1 MRAINE
7 LQRVGKALMLPIA
20 VLPVAGLLL
29 RLGQPDVLDI
39 AFVAQAGGAIF
50 DNLALIFAVGIAVG
64 LAHERNGVAGLS
76 GMIAYLVIT
85 GGVKTIDDK
94 IKMGVLAG
102 ILAGVLAGA
111 MYNRFR
117 DTKLPAFLGFFGG
130 SRFVPI
136 VTGGASLALAL
147 VLGLVWPPVQ
157 AGIDAL
163 GGWIVASGPIGAFF
177 FGVFNRLLI
186 PTGLHHI
193 LNNLAWFVVGSFEG
207 AKGVV
212 TGDLNRYFAGDP
224 SAGTFMAGFYPVM
237 MFGLPA
243 ACLAIYRTARPENR
257 KATFGVM
264 FSAALTAFLTG
275 ITEPIEFAF
284 MFLAPALYAVHA
296 VLTGVSLA
304 LLDVLGVKHG
314 FSFSAGFIDYA
325 LNHGLSTRGWV
336 ILPVGLAYA
345 VVYYGLFVVCIERF
359 NLATPGREAAAAA
372 PSSGEAP
379 RPEVEADAGGLAGQL
394 LRALGGHGNL
404 REIDACITRLR
415 LVMVD
420 RDLVKDADLK
430 ALGAKGVVRPGTDGL
445 QVILGPMAESIA
457 REMRE
462 LRVDAPAASAAAPAA
477 SAAAPAASA
486 AAPAASAATPAASGV
501 RRAASAPREGASAAL
516 SARVERWL
524 AALGGAANVVSVEGF
539 PSGRVRVELADDA
552 PVDDAAL
559 EAASVRGVM
568 RLPHRVVH
576 LLVGPEAPRY
586 AAALAQKLKG

>member
-1 MRAINE
+1 MRGFNE

-64 LAHERNGVAGLS
+64 LARDTNGVAGLS

-85 GGVKTIDDK
+85 NGVKTIDDK

-102 ILAGVLAGA
+102 ILSGVLAGA

-117 DTKLPAFLGFFGG
+117 DTKLPSFLGFFGG

-136 VTGGASLALAL
+136 VTGGASLGLAI
-147 VLGLVWPPVQ
+147 VLGFVWPHIQ
-157 AGIDAL
+157 AGIDAV
-163 GGWIVASGPIGAFF
+163 GGWIVASGPIGAFC
-177 FGVFNRLLI
+177 FGVLNRLLI

-193 LNNLAWFVVGSFEG
+193 LNNLAWFVVGSFPGE
-207 AKGVV
+207 KGPVS
-212 TGDLNRYFAGDP
+212 GDLNRYFAGDP
-224 SAGTFMAGFYPVM
+224 SAGVFMAGFYPVM

-284 MFLAPALYAVHA
+284 MFLAPVLYGVHA
-296 VLTGVSLA
+296 VLTGLSLA
-304 LLDVLGVKHG
+304 LLDVLGVRHG

-325 LNHGLSTRGWV
+325 LNYGLSTKGWMIV
-336 ILPVGLAYA
+336 PVGLAYA

-359 NLATPGREAAAAA
+359 NLATPGREAAAATAASASEGA
-372 PSSGEAP
+372 PGEGA
-379 RPEVEADAGGLAGQL
+379 EAGAGGLAGQF
-394 LRALGGHGNL
+394 LRALGGHGNI

-420 RDLVKDADLK
+420 RDRVKDADLK
-430 ALGAKGVVRPGTDGL
+430 ALGAKGVVRPGTDSL
-445 QVILGPMAESIA
+445 QVILGPMAESVA
-457 REMRE
+457 KEMRE
-462 LRVDAPAASAAAPAA
+462 LRDGAAAAPDEPKKASASRESASAAPAA
-477 SAAAPAASA
+477 RPAAR
-486 AAPAASAATPAASGV
+486 PAAQI
-501 RRAASAPREGASAAL
+501 
-516 SARVERWL
+516 ERWI
-524 AALGGAANVVSVEGF
+524 AALGGAANVRSVEGF
-539 PSGRVRVELADDA
+539 SSGRVRVELADAD
-552 PVDDAAL
+552 PIDEAAL
-559 EAASVRGVM
+559 EAADVKSVM
-568 RLPHRVVH
+568 RLPDRVVH
-576 LLVGPEAPRY
+576 LLVGPEAPKY

>member
-1 MRAINE
+1 MRGFNE

-64 LAHERNGVAGLS
+64 LARDMNGVAGLS

-85 GGVKTIDDK
+85 NGVKSIDEK
-94 IKMGVLAG
+94 VKMGVLAG

-117 DTKLPAFLGFFGG
+117 DTKLPSFLGFFGG

-147 VLGLVWPPVQ
+147 VLGFVWPPIQ

-163 GGWIVASGPIGAFF
+163 GGWVVASGPIGAFS
-177 FGVFNRLLI
+177 FGVLNRLLI

-193 LNNLAWFVVGSFEG
+193 LNNLAWFVVGSFPG
-207 AKGVV
+207 AKGAA

-224 SAGTFMAGFYPVM
+224 SAGVFMAGFYPVM

-296 VLTGVSLA
+296 VLTGLSLA
-304 LLDVLGVKHG
+304 LLDVLGVRHG

-325 LNHGLSTRGWV
+325 LNYGLSTKGWMIV
-336 ILPVGLAYA
+336 PVGLAYA
-345 VVYYGLFVVCIERF
+345 VVYYGLFVVFIERF
-359 NLATPGREAAAAA
+359 NLATPGREAAAEPSAVPSEGA
-372 PSSGEAP
+372 PGEGA
-379 RPEVEADAGGLAGQL
+379 EAGGLAGQL

-420 RDLVKDADLK
+420 RDRVKDADLK
-430 ALGAKGVVRPGTDGL
+430 ALGAKGVVRPGTDSL

-462 LRVDAPAASAAAPAA
+462 LRDGAPAAQPAMQPGAPAA
-477 SAAAPAASA
+477 QPAMQI
-486 AAPAASAATPAASGV
+486 
-501 RRAASAPREGASAAL
+501 
-516 SARVERWL
+516 ERWL
-524 AALGGAANVVSVEGF
+524 AALGGAANIRSVEGF
-539 PSGRVRVELADDA
+539 SSGRVRVELADVDR
-552 PVDDAAL
+552 VDDAAL
-559 EAASVRGVM
+559 EAADVMGVM
-568 RLPHRVVH
+568 RIPDRVVH
-576 LLVGPEAPRY
+576 LLVGPEAPHY
-586 AAALAQKLKG
+586 AAALARKLEG

>member
-1 MRAINE
+1 MRGFNE

-29 RLGQPDVLDI
+29 RLGQPDVFNI
-39 AFVAQAGGAIF
+39 AFIAQAGGAIF

-64 LAHERNGVAGLS
+64 LAREMNGVAGLS

-85 GGVKTIDDK
+85 NGVKSIDEK

-102 ILAGVLAGA
+102 ILAGILAGA

-117 DTKLPAFLGFFGG
+117 DTRLPAFLGFFGG

-136 VTGGASLALAL
+136 VTGGVSLALAL
-147 VLGLVWPPVQ
+147 VLGVVWPPIQ

-163 GGWIVASGPIGAFF
+163 GGWIVASGPIGAFS
-177 FGVFNRLLI
+177 FGLLNRLLI

-193 LNNLAWFVVGSFEG
+193 LNNIAWFVVGSFQG
-207 AKGVV
+207 AKGAV

-224 SAGTFMAGFYPVM
+224 SAGVFMAGFYPVM

-257 KATFGVM
+257 KAIGGVM

-325 LNHGLSTRGWV
+325 LNYGLSTKGWMIV
-336 ILPVGLAYA
+336 PIGIAYA
-345 VVYYGLFVVCIERF
+345 VVYYGLFVVCIERL
-359 NLATPGREAAAAA
+359 NLATPGREPATATAE
-372 PSSGEAP
+372 GAP
-379 RPEVEADAGGLAGQL
+379 REEPAADAGGLAGQL
-394 LRALGGHGNL
+394 LRALGGHENI

-420 RDLVKDADLK
+420 RDRVKDAELK
-430 ALGAKGVVRPGTDGL
+430 ALGARGVVRPGTDSL

-457 REMRE
+457 KEMKE
-462 LRVDAPAASAAAPAA
+462 LKVDAPATPE
-477 SAAAPAASA
+477 
-486 AAPAASAATPAASGV
+486 ATPAAATGPGPAGRKEPS
-501 RRAASAPREGASAAL
+501 ASRGSASAAL

-524 AALGGAANVVSVEGF
+524 AALGGAANVRSVEGF
-539 PSGRVRVELADDA
+539 SSGRVRVELAGDA
-552 PVDDAAL
+552 PIDEAAL
-559 EAASVRGVM
+559 QAASVQGVM
-568 RLPHRVVH
+568 LLPDRVVH

-586 AAALAQKLKG
+586 AAALEQKLKG

>member
-1 MRAINE
+1 MRAFNE

-85 GGVKTIDDK
+85 GGVKTINDK

-147 VLGLVWPPVQ
+147 VLGVVWPPVQ

-193 LNNLAWFVVGSFEG
+193 LNNIAWFVVGSFEG

-296 VLTGVSLA
+296 VLTGISLA

-325 LNHGLSTRGWV
+325 LNHGLSTKGWL

-372 PSSGEAP
+372 PSADEAP
-379 RPEVEADAGGLAGQL
+379 RPEVEAGAGGLAGQL
-394 LRALGGHGNL
+394 LRALGGHGNI

-462 LRVDAPAASAAAPAA
+462 LRVAAPAATTAPAAATAPAASAAPAA
-477 SAAAPAASA
+477 SV
-486 AAPAASAATPAASGV
+486 ATPAASGV

-586 AAALAQKLKG
+586 AAALTQKLKG

>member
-1 MRAINE
+1 MRGFNE

-29 RLGQPDVLDI
+29 RLGQPDVFNI
-39 AFVAQAGGAIF
+39 AFIAQAGGAIF

-64 LAHERNGVAGLS
+64 LAREMNGVAGLS

-85 GGVKTIDDK
+85 NGVKSIDEK

-102 ILAGVLAGA
+102 ILAGILAGA

-117 DTKLPAFLGFFGG
+117 DTRLPAFLGFFGG

-136 VTGGASLALAL
+136 VTGGVSLALAL
-147 VLGLVWPPVQ
+147 VLGFVWPPIQ

-163 GGWIVASGPIGAFF
+163 GGWIVASGPIGAFS
-177 FGVFNRLLI
+177 FGLLNRLLI

-193 LNNLAWFVVGSFEG
+193 LNNIAWFVVGSFQG
-207 AKGVV
+207 AKGAV

-224 SAGTFMAGFYPVM
+224 SAGVFMAGFYPVM

-243 ACLAIYRTARPENR
+243 AGLAIYRTARPENR
-257 KATFGVM
+257 KAIGGVM

-325 LNHGLSTRGWV
+325 LNYGLSTRGWMIV
-336 ILPVGLAYA
+336 PIGLAYA

-359 NLATPGREAAAAA
+359 NLATPGREPATATAE
-372 PSSGEAP
+372 GAP
-379 RPEVEADAGGLAGQL
+379 RDEAVADAGGLAGQL
-394 LRALGGHGNL
+394 LRALGGHENI

-420 RDLVKDADLK
+420 RDRVKDADLK
-430 ALGAKGVVRPGTDGL
+430 ALGAQGVVRPGTDSL

-457 REMRE
+457 KEMKE
-462 LRVDAPAASAAAPAA
+462 IKVEAPAAPPAAPAERKEAGA
-477 SAAAPAASA
+477 SRGS
-486 AAPAASAATPAASGV
+486 
-501 RRAASAPREGASAAL
+501 ASAAL

-524 AALGGAANVVSVEGF
+524 AALGGAANIRSVEGF
-539 PSGRVRVELADDA
+539 SSGRVRVELADAA
-552 PVDDAAL
+552 PVDEAAL
-559 EAASVRGVM
+559 QAASVKGVM
-568 RLPHRVVH
+568 LLPDRVVH

-586 AAALAQKLKG
+586 AAALEQKLKG

>member
-1 MRAINE
+1 MRGFNE
-7 LQRVGKALMLPIA
+7 LQRIGKALMLPIA

-29 RLGQPDVLDI
+29 RLGQPDVLDV

-147 VLGLVWPPVQ
+147 VLGFVWPPVQ
-157 AGIDAL
+157 AGIDAI
-163 GGWIVASGPIGAFF
+163 GGWIVASGPIGAFS
-177 FGVFNRLLI
+177 FGVLNRLLI

-224 SAGTFMAGFYPVM
+224 SAGAFMAGFYPVM

-296 VLTGVSLA
+296 VLTGISLA

-325 LNHGLSTRGWV
+325 LNYGLSTKGWMIV
-336 ILPVGLAYA
+336 PVGLAYA

-359 NLATPGREAAAAA
+359 NLATPGREAAATAEAA
-372 PSSGEAP
+372 GGAP
-379 RPEVEADAGGLAGQL
+379 RAGAEADGGLAGQL
-394 LRALGGHGNL
+394 LRALGGHANI
-404 REIDACITRLR
+404 RELDACITRLR

-445 QVILGPMAESIA
+445 QVILGPMAESVA
-457 REMRE
+457 REMGAMRE
-462 LRVDAPAASAAAPAA
+462 PRVDAPAAPAA
-477 SAAAPAASA
+477 SAAAPAASGVRK
-486 AAPAASAATPAASGV
+486 AASAA
-501 RRAASAPREGASAAL
+501 REGASAAL

-539 PSGRVRVELADDA
+539 SSGRVRVELADDA
-552 PVDDAAL
+552 SVDEAAL
-559 EAASVRGVM
+559 QAASVKGVM
-568 RLPHRVVH
+568 RLPDRVVH

-586 AAALAQKLKG
+586 AAALEQKLKG

>member
-1 MRAINE
+1 MRGFNE

-64 LAHERNGVAGLS
+64 LARETNGVAGLS

-85 GGVKTIDDK
+85 NGVKSIDDK

-117 DTKLPAFLGFFGG
+117 DTKLPSFLGFFGG

-147 VLGLVWPPVQ
+147 VLGVVWPTIQ
-157 AGIDAL
+157 AGIDAV
-163 GGWIVASGPIGAFF
+163 GGWIVASGPVGAFF
-177 FGVFNRLLI
+177 FGLLNRLLI

-193 LNNLAWFVVGSFEG
+193 LNNLAWFVVGSFQG
-207 AKGVV
+207 AKGAV

-224 SAGTFMAGFYPVM
+224 SAGAFMAGFYPVM

-284 MFLAPALYAVHA
+284 MFLAPALYAAHA
-296 VLTGVSLA
+296 VLTGLSLA

-325 LNHGLSTRGWV
+325 LNYGLSTKGWMIV
-336 ILPVGLAYA
+336 PIGLAYA

-359 NLATPGREAAAAA
+359 NLATPGREAAAA
-372 PSSGEAP
+372 PSAVASEGGGADAGGGAEAGAG
-379 RPEVEADAGGLAGQL
+379 VDAGAGGLAGQF
-394 LRALGGHGNL
+394 LRALGGHGNI

-420 RDLVKDADLK
+420 RDRVKDADLR
-430 ALGAKGVVRPGTDGL
+430 ALGAKGVVRPGTDSL

-457 REMRE
+457 KEMRE
-462 LRVDAPAASAAAPAA
+462 IAGRAPAAAVEPKAAGAARVGAPAA
-477 SAAAPAASA
+477 A
-486 AAPAASAATPAASGV
+486 
-501 RRAASAPREGASAAL
+501 GARPEAWI
-516 SARVERWL
+516 ERWL
-524 AALGGAANVVSVEGF
+524 AALGGAANIRSVEGF
-539 PSGRVRVELADDA
+539 SSGRVRVELADAD
-552 PVDDAAL
+552 PIDEAAL
-559 EAASVRGVM
+559 EAADVKGVM
-568 RLPHRVVH
+568 RLSDRVVH

>member
-1 MRAINE
+1 MRGFNE

-20 VLPVAGLLL
+20 VLPIAGLLL

-64 LAHERNGVAGLS
+64 LARETNGVAGLS

-85 GGVKTIDDK
+85 NGVKSIDDK

-117 DTKLPAFLGFFGG
+117 DTKLPSFLGFFGG

-147 VLGLVWPPVQ
+147 VLGVVWPTIQ
-157 AGIDAL
+157 GAIDAV
-163 GGWIVASGPIGAFF
+163 GGWIVASGPVGAFF
-177 FGVFNRLLI
+177 FGVLNRLLI

-193 LNNLAWFVVGSFEG
+193 LNNLAWFVVGSFQG
-207 AKGVV
+207 AKGAV

-224 SAGTFMAGFYPVM
+224 SAGVFMAGFYPVM

-296 VLTGVSLA
+296 VLTGLSLA

-325 LNHGLSTRGWV
+325 LNYGLSTKGWMIV
-336 ILPVGLAYA
+336 PIGLAYA

-359 NLATPGREAAAAA
+359 NLATPGREAAAA
-372 PSSGEAP
+372 PSAVASEGGGADTAGGAEAGAG
-379 RPEVEADAGGLAGQL
+379 VEAGAGGLAGQF
-394 LRALGGHGNL
+394 LRALGGHGNI

-420 RDLVKDADLK
+420 RDRVKDADLR
-430 ALGAKGVVRPGTDGL
+430 ALGAKGVVRPGTDSL

-457 REMRE
+457 KEMRE
-462 LRVDAPAASAAAPAA
+462 LAGRAPAAGEPKAAGAARGGAATAAVARSEAWPAAPAA
-477 SAAAPAASA
+477 
-486 AAPAASAATPAASGV
+486 
-501 RRAASAPREGASAAL
+501 RQEMWID
-516 SARVERWL
+516 RWL
-524 AALGGAANVVSVEGF
+524 AALGGAANIRSVEGF
-539 PSGRVRVELADDA
+539 SSGRVRVELADAD
-552 PVDDAAL
+552 PIDEAAL
-559 EAASVRGVM
+559 EAADVKGVM
-568 RLPHRVVH
+568 RLSDGVVH

>member
-1 MRAINE
+1 MRGFNE

-29 RLGQPDVLDI
+29 RLGQPDVFDI
-39 AFVAQAGGAIF
+39 AFIAQAGGAIF

-64 LAHERNGVAGLS
+64 LARDMNGVAGLS

-85 GGVKTIDDK
+85 NGVKSIDEK

-102 ILAGVLAGA
+102 ILAGILAGA

-147 VLGLVWPPVQ
+147 VLGFVWPPIQ

-163 GGWIVASGPIGAFF
+163 GGWIVASGPIGAFS
-177 FGVFNRLLI
+177 FGLLNRLLI

-193 LNNLAWFVVGSFEG
+193 LNNIAWFVVGSFQG
-207 AKGVV
+207 AKGAV

-224 SAGTFMAGFYPVM
+224 SAGVFMAGFYPVM

-257 KATFGVM
+257 KAIGGVM

-325 LNHGLSTRGWV
+325 LNYGLSTKGWLIV
-336 ILPVGLAYA
+336 PIGLAYA
-345 VVYYGLFVVCIERF
+345 VVYYGLFVLCIERL
-359 NLATPGREAAAAA
+359 NLATPGREPASAAAE
-372 PSSGEAP
+372 GAP
-379 RPEVEADAGGLAGQL
+379 RAEPAADAGGLAGQL
-394 LRALGGHGNL
+394 LRALGGHENI

-420 RDLVKDADLK
+420 RDRVKDAELK
-430 ALGAKGVVRPGTDGL
+430 ALGAQGVVRPGTDSL
-445 QVILGPMAESIA
+445 QVVLGPMAESIA
-457 REMRE
+457 KEMKE
-462 LRVDAPAASAAAPAA
+462 LKVDALATPEAAPAPAPAERKEA
-477 SAAAPAASA
+477 SASRG
-486 AAPAASAATPAASGV
+486 S
-501 RRAASAPREGASAAL
+501 ASAAL

-524 AALGGAANVVSVEGF
+524 AALGGAANVRSVEGF
-539 PSGRVRVELADDA
+539 SSGRVRVELAGDA
-552 PVDDAAL
+552 PIDEAAL
-559 EAASVRGVM
+559 QAASVKGVM
-568 RLPHRVVH
+568 LLPDRVVH

-586 AAALAQKLKG
+586 AAALEQKLKG

>member
-1 MRAINE
+1 MRGFNE

-64 LAHERNGVAGLS
+64 LARETNGVAGLS

-85 GGVKTIDDK
+85 NGVKSIDDK

-117 DTKLPAFLGFFGG
+117 DTKLPSFLGFFGG

-147 VLGLVWPPVQ
+147 VLGVVWPTIQ
-157 AGIDAL
+157 AGIDAV
-163 GGWIVASGPIGAFF
+163 GGWIVASGPVGAFF
-177 FGVFNRLLI
+177 FGVLTRLLI

-193 LNNLAWFVVGSFEG
+193 LNNLAWFMVGSFQGAEG
-207 AKGVV
+207 AV

-224 SAGTFMAGFYPVM
+224 SAGVFMAGFYPVM

-257 KATFGVM
+257 KAVGGVM

-275 ITEPIEFAF
+275 VTEPIEFAF
-284 MFLAPALYAVHA
+284 MFLAPALYGVHA
-296 VLTGVSLA
+296 VLTGTSMA
-304 LLDVLGVKHG
+304 LLDVLGVRHG
-314 FSFSAGFIDYA
+314 FSFSAGFIEYA
-325 LNHGLSTRGWV
+325 LNYGLSTKGWMV
-336 ILPVGLAYA
+336 VPVGLAYA

-359 NLATPGREAAAAA
+359 NLATPGREAGASGAAATA
-372 PSSGEAP
+372 GGASVAGAGT
-379 RPEVEADAGGLAGQL
+379 GGLAGQF
-394 LRALGGHGNL
+394 LRALGGYRNI

-420 RDLVKDADLK
+420 RDRVKDADLR
-430 ALGAKGVVRPGTDGL
+430 ALGAKGVVRPGTDSL

-457 REMRE
+457 EEMKA
-462 LRVDAPAASAAAPAA
+462 LAVDAPAAAAPGERGKA
-477 SAAAPAASA
+477 SA
-486 AAPAASAATPAASGV
+486 
-501 RRAASAPREGASAAL
+501 RRGGASAAL

-524 AALGGAANVVSVEGF
+524 AALGGAGNIRSVEGF
-539 PSGRVRVELADDA
+539 SSGRVRVEL
-552 PVDDAAL
+552 VDEAAVDEAAL
-559 EAASVRGVM
+559 TVADVKGVM
-568 RLPHRVVH
+568 RLPDRVVH
-576 LLVGPEAPRY
+576 LLVGHEAPRY
-586 AAALAQKLKG
+586 AAAIEQKLNG

>member
-1 MRAINE
+1 MRGFNE

-64 LAHERNGVAGLS
+64 LAREANGVAGLS

-85 GGVKTIDDK
+85 NGVKSIDDK

-117 DTKLPAFLGFFGG
+117 DTKLPSFLGFFGG

-147 VLGLVWPPVQ
+147 VLGVVWPTIQ
-157 AGIDAL
+157 AGIDAV
-163 GGWIVASGPIGAFF
+163 GGWIVASGPVGAFF
-177 FGVFNRLLI
+177 FGLLNRLLI

-193 LNNLAWFVVGSFEG
+193 LNNLAWFVVGSFQG
-207 AKGVV
+207 AKGAV

-224 SAGTFMAGFYPVM
+224 SAGVFMAGFYPVM

-296 VLTGVSLA
+296 VLTGLSLA

-325 LNHGLSTRGWV
+325 LNYGLSTKGWMIV
-336 ILPVGLAYA
+336 PIGLAYA

-359 NLATPGREAAAAA
+359 NLATPGREAAAA
-372 PSSGEAP
+372 PSAVASEGGG
-379 RPEVEADAGGLAGQL
+379 VEASGGAEAGAGVEAGAGGLAGQL
-394 LRALGGHGNL
+394 LRALGGHGNI

-420 RDLVKDADLK
+420 RDRVKDADLR
-430 ALGAKGVVRPGTDGL
+430 ALGAKGVVRPGTDSL

-457 REMRE
+457 KEMRE
-462 LRVDAPAASAAAPAA
+462 LAGRAGEGTPAAAAARPEVWPAASAARPEAWID
-477 SAAAPAASA
+477 
-486 AAPAASAATPAASGV
+486 
-501 RRAASAPREGASAAL
+501 
-516 SARVERWL
+516 RWL
-524 AALGGAANVVSVEGF
+524 AALGGAANIRSVEGF
-539 PSGRVRVELADDA
+539 SSGRVRVELADAD
-552 PVDDAAL
+552 PIDEAAL
-559 EAASVRGVM
+559 EAADVKGVM
-568 RLPHRVVH
+568 RLSDRVVH

>member
-1 MRAINE
+1 MRALNE

-85 GGVKTIDDK
+85 GGVKTINDK

-136 VTGGASLALAL
+136 VTGGASIALAL

-163 GGWIVASGPIGAFF
+163 GGWIVASGPIGAFL
-177 FGVFNRLLI
+177 FGVLNRLLI

-224 SAGTFMAGFYPVM
+224 SAGAFMAGFYPVM

-325 LNHGLSTRGWV
+325 LNYGLSTKGWMIV
-336 ILPVGLAYA
+336 PVGLAYA

-372 PSSGEAP
+372 PSADEAP
-379 RPEVEADAGGLAGQL
+379 RADVEADAGGLAGQL

-457 REMRE
+457 REIRE
-462 LRVDAPAASAAAPAA
+462 LRVDAPAATAAAAAAPAA
-477 SAAAPAASA
+477 SGVRKAASA
-486 AAPAASAATPAASGV
+486 A
-501 RRAASAPREGASAAL
+501 REGVSAAL

-552 PVDDAAL
+552 AVDEAAL

-586 AAALAQKLKG
+586 AAALEQKLKG

>member
-1 MRAINE
+1 MRGFNE

-20 VLPVAGLLL
+20 VLPIAGLLL

-64 LAHERNGVAGLS
+64 LAREANGVAGLS

-85 GGVKTIDDK
+85 NGVKTIDDK
-94 IKMGVLAG
+94 VKMGVLAG

-117 DTKLPAFLGFFGG
+117 DTRLPAFLGFFGG

-147 VLGLVWPPVQ
+147 VLGFVWPTIQ
-157 AGIDAL
+157 AGIDAV
-163 GGWIVASGPIGAFF
+163 GGWIVASGPVGAFF
-177 FGVFNRLLI
+177 FGVLNRLLI

-193 LNNLAWFVVGSFEG
+193 LNNLAWFVVGSFQG
-207 AKGVV
+207 AKGAV

-224 SAGTFMAGFYPVM
+224 SAGVFMAGFYPVM

-296 VLTGVSLA
+296 VLTGLSLA

-325 LNHGLSTRGWV
+325 LNYGLSTKGWMIV
-336 ILPVGLAYA
+336 PVGLAYA
-345 VVYYGLFVVCIERF
+345 AVYYGLFVVCIERF
-359 NLATPGREAAAAA
+359 NLATPGREAPAATSAVAAEAA
-372 PSSGEAP
+372 PGDGAAPGGGAEAGGAA
-379 RPEVEADAGGLAGQL
+379 EAGAGGLAGQF
-394 LRALGGHGNL
+394 LRALGGHGNI

-420 RDLVKDADLK
+420 RDRVKDADLR
-430 ALGAKGVVRPGTDGL
+430 ALGAKGVVRPGTDSL

-457 REMRE
+457 KEMRE
-462 LRVDAPAASAAAPAA
+462 LTGGAPAAAGEPKAASAAREGSPAA
-477 SAAAPAASA
+477 RPTR
-486 AAPAASAATPAASGV
+486 P
-501 RRAASAPREGASAAL
+501 EGWTETRPE
-516 SARVERWL
+516 ARIERWL
-524 AALGGAANVVSVEGF
+524 AALGGAANIRSVEGF
-539 PSGRVRVELADDA
+539 SSGRVRVELADVD
-552 PVDDAAL
+552 PVDEAAL
-559 EAASVRGVM
+559 EAADVKGVM
-568 RLPHRVVH
+568 RLPDRVLH

>member
-1 MRAINE
+1 MRGFNE
-7 LQRVGKALMLPIA
+7 LQRIGKALMLPIA

-29 RLGQPDVLDI
+29 RLGQPDVLDV
-39 AFVAQAGGAIF
+39 AFIAQAGGAIF
-50 DNLALIFAVGIAVG
+50 ENLALVFAVGIAVG
-64 LAHERNGVAGLS
+64 LAREANGVAGLS

-85 GGVKTIDDK
+85 NGVKSLDEK

-117 DTKLPAFLGFFGG
+117 DTKLPSFLGFFGG

-147 VLGLVWPPVQ
+147 VLGVVWPPVQ

-163 GGWIVASGPIGAFF
+163 GGWVVASGPIGAFS
-177 FGVFNRLLI
+177 FGVLNRLLI

-193 LNNLAWFVVGSFEG
+193 LNNLAWFVVGSFQGPKG
-207 AKGVV
+207 AV

-224 SAGTFMAGFYPVM
+224 SAGVFMAGFYPVM

-257 KATFGVM
+257 KAIGGVM

-296 VLTGVSLA
+296 VLTGISLA

-325 LNHGLSTRGWV
+325 LNYGLSTKGWMIV
-336 ILPVGLAYA
+336 PIGLAYS
-345 VVYYGLFVVCIERF
+345 VVYYGLFVVCIKRF
-359 NLATPGREAAAAA
+359 NLATPGREPAPALAA
-372 PSSGEAP
+372 PAAGGALVAGVGAGAP
-379 RPEVEADAGGLAGQL
+379 ADEGGLAGQL
-394 LRALGGHGNL
+394 LRALGGHGNI

-430 ALGAKGVVRPGTDGL
+430 ALGAKGVVRPGTDSL

-457 REMRE
+457 KEMKELAGGAPAAAAPGDRREEVTRRE
-462 LRVDAPAASAAAPAA
+462 NAPAGLRARAASAAAAR
-477 SAAAPAASA
+477 APA
-486 AAPAASAATPAASGV
+486 V
-501 RRAASAPREGASAAL
+501 QI
-516 SARVERWL
+516 ERWL
-524 AALGGAANVVSVEGF
+524 AALGGAANIRSVEGF
-539 PSGRVRVELADDA
+539 SSGRVRVELADEQ
-552 PVDDAAL
+552 PVDEAAL
-559 EAASVRGVM
+559 EAADVKGVM
-568 RLPHRVVH
+568 RLSDRVIH
-576 LLVGPEAPRY
+576 LLVGPEAPQY

>member
-1 MRAINE
+1 MRAFNE

-39 AFVAQAGGAIF
+39 PFVAQAGGVIF
-50 DNLALIFAVGIAVG
+50 ENLALIFAVGIAVG
-64 LAHERNGVAGLS
+64 LAREANGVAGLS
-76 GMIAYLVIT
+76 GVIAYLIIT
-85 GGVKTIDDK
+85 TGVKTLDDK

-102 ILAGVLAGA
+102 IVAGVLAGTI
-111 MYNRFR
+111 YNRFR
-117 DTKLPAFLGFFGG
+117 HTKLPSFLGFFGG

-147 VLGLVWPPVQ
+147 VLGHVWPPVQ

-163 GGWIVASGPIGAFF
+163 GGWIVASGPIGAFS
-177 FGVFNRLLI
+177 FGVLNRLLI

-193 LNNLAWFVVGSFEG
+193 LNNIAWFVVGSFEG

-224 SAGTFMAGFYPVM
+224 SAGAFMAGFYPVM

-264 FSAALTAFLTG
+264 LSAALTSFLTG

-284 MFLAPALYAVHA
+284 MFLAPVLYAVHA
-296 VLTGVSLA
+296 ALTGVSLA
-304 LLDVLGVKHG
+304 LLDGLGVKHG
-314 FSFSAGFIDYA
+314 FSFSAGFIDYV
-325 LNHGLSTRGWV
+325 LNYGLSTKGWWIV
-336 ILPVGLAYA
+336 PIGLAYS
-345 VVYYGLFVVCIERF
+345 VVYYGIFVVCIERF
-359 NLATPGREAAAAA
+359 NLATPGREAAAPAGAADA
-372 PSSGEAP
+372 PSSRRGE
-379 RPEVEADAGGLAGQL
+379 GGLAAQL
-394 LRALGGHGNL
+394 LRALGGPGNI

-420 RDLVKDADLK
+420 RDRVKDADLR

-445 QVILGPMAESIA
+445 QVILGPIAESIA

-462 LRVDAPAASAAAPAA
+462 LAGGALAAAAPSERGHGAK
-477 SAAAPAASA
+477 SS
-486 AAPAASAATPAASGV
+486 
-501 RRAASAPREGASAAL
+501 REGASGAS
-516 SARVERWL
+516 SARTAPTQIERWL
-524 AALGGAANVVSVEGF
+524 AALGGAANIRAVEGF
-539 PSGRVRVELADDA
+539 SSGRVRVELGDDEA
-552 PVDDAAL
+552 LDKAAL
-559 EAASVRGVM
+559 EAAGVKGVM
-568 RLPHRVVH
+568 HLPDRVIH
-576 LLVGPEAPRY
+576 LLVGPEAPQH
-586 AAALAQKLKG
+586 AAALKRAIEG

>member
-1 MRAINE
+1 MRGFNE

-64 LAHERNGVAGLS
+64 LARDMNGVAGLS

-85 GGVKTIDDK
+85 NGVKSIDEK
-94 IKMGVLAG
+94 VKMGVLAG

-117 DTKLPAFLGFFGG
+117 DTKLPSFLGFFGG

-147 VLGLVWPPVQ
+147 VLGFVWPPIQ

-163 GGWIVASGPIGAFF
+163 GGWVVASGPIGAFS
-177 FGVFNRLLI
+177 FGVLNRLLI

-193 LNNLAWFVVGSFEG
+193 LNNLAWFVVGSFPG
-207 AKGVV
+207 AKGAA

-224 SAGTFMAGFYPVM
+224 SAGVFMAGFYPVI

-296 VLTGVSLA
+296 VLTGLSLA
-304 LLDVLGVKHG
+304 LLDVLGVRHG
-314 FSFSAGFIDYA
+314 FSFSAGFIDYT
-325 LNHGLSTRGWV
+325 LNYGLSTKGWMIV
-336 ILPVGLAYA
+336 PVGLVYA
-345 VVYYGLFVVCIERF
+345 VVYYGLFVVFIERF
-359 NLATPGREAAAAA
+359 NLATPGREAAAGPSAVPSEGA
-372 PSSGEAP
+372 PGEGA
-379 RPEVEADAGGLAGQL
+379 EAGGLAGQL

-420 RDLVKDADLK
+420 RDRVKDADLK
-430 ALGAKGVVRPGTDGL
+430 ALGAKGVVRPGTDSL

-462 LRVDAPAASAAAPAA
+462 LRDGAPAAAPQPGAPAA
-477 SAAAPAASA
+477 QPAMQPGAPAAQ
-486 AAPAASAATPAASGV
+486 PAMQI
-501 RRAASAPREGASAAL
+501 
-516 SARVERWL
+516 ERWL
-524 AALGGAANVVSVEGF
+524 AALGGAANVRSVEGF
-539 PSGRVRVELADDA
+539 SSGRVRVELADVDT
-552 PVDDAAL
+552 VDDAAL
-559 EAASVRGVM
+559 EAADVMGVM
-568 RLPHRVVH
+568 RLPNRVVH
-576 LLVGPEAPRY
+576 LLVGPEAPQY
-586 AAALAQKLKG
+586 AAALARKLEG

>member
-1 MRAINE
+1 MRGFNE

-64 LAHERNGVAGLS
+64 LARETNGVAGLS

-85 GGVKTIDDK
+85 NGVKSIDDK

-117 DTKLPAFLGFFGG
+117 DTKLPSFLGFFGG

-147 VLGLVWPPVQ
+147 VLGFVWPTIQ
-157 AGIDAL
+157 AGIDAV
-163 GGWIVASGPIGAFF
+163 GGWIVASGPVGAFF
-177 FGVFNRLLI
+177 FGALNRLLI

-193 LNNLAWFVVGSFEG
+193 LNNLAWFVVGSFQG
-207 AKGVV
+207 AKGAV

-224 SAGTFMAGFYPVM
+224 SAGVFMAGFYPVM

-257 KATFGVM
+257 RATFGVM

-296 VLTGVSLA
+296 VLTGLSLA

-325 LNHGLSTRGWV
+325 LNYGLSTKGWMIV
-336 ILPVGLAYA
+336 PIGLAYA
-345 VVYYGLFVVCIERF
+345 AVYYGLFVVCIERF
-359 NLATPGREAAAAA
+359 NLATPGREAAAASSEGA
-372 PSSGEAP
+372 PAGGAEAGGG
-379 RPEVEADAGGLAGQL
+379 VEAGGGAEAGAGGLAGQL
-394 LRALGGHGNL
+394 LRALGGHGNI

-415 LVMVD
+415 LVMAD
-420 RDLVKDADLK
+420 RDRVKDADLR
-430 ALGAKGVVRPGTDGL
+430 ALGAKGVVRPGTDSL

-457 REMRE
+457 KEMRE
-462 LRVDAPAASAAAPAA
+462 LAGRARAAVAARPELWPAAPAA
-477 SAAAPAASA
+477 RQNAWID
-486 AAPAASAATPAASGV
+486 
-501 RRAASAPREGASAAL
+501 
-516 SARVERWL
+516 RWL
-524 AALGGAANVVSVEGF
+524 AALGGAANIRSVEGF
-539 PSGRVRVELADDA
+539 SSGRVRVELADAD
-552 PVDDAAL
+552 PIDEAAL
-559 EAASVRGVM
+559 EAADVKGVM
-568 RLPHRVVH
+568 RLPDRVVH

>member
-1 MRAINE
+1 MRGFNE

-39 AFVAQAGGAIF
+39 AFIAQAGGAIF
-50 DNLALIFAVGIAVG
+50 DNLALIFAAGIAVG
-64 LAHERNGVAGLS
+64 LARETNGVAGLS

-85 GGVKTIDDK
+85 NGVKTINDK

-102 ILAGVLAGA
+102 ILAGILAGA

-117 DTKLPAFLGFFGG
+117 DTKLPSFLGFFGG

-136 VTGGASLALAL
+136 VTGGVSLALAL
-147 VLGLVWPPVQ
+147 VLGFIWPPVQ
-157 AGIDAL
+157 AGIDAV
-163 GGWIVASGPIGAFF
+163 GNWVVASGPIGAFS
-177 FGVFNRLLI
+177 FGVLNRLLI

-193 LNNLAWFVVGSFEG
+193 LNNLAWFVVGSFQG

-224 SAGTFMAGFYPVM
+224 TAGVFMAGFYPVM

-257 KATFGVM
+257 KAIGGVM
-264 FSAALTAFLTG
+264 FSTALTAFLTG

-296 VLTGVSLA
+296 VLTGISLA
-304 LLDVLGVKHG
+304 LLSVLGVKHG

-325 LNHGLSTRGWV
+325 LNYGLSTKGWLIV
-336 ILPVGLAYA
+336 PIGLAYSI
-345 VVYYGLFVVCIERF
+345 VYYGLFVVCIERF
-359 NLATPGREAAAAA
+359 NLATPGREAAAAPAPGERALAPGA
-372 PSSGEAP
+372 PSL
-379 RPEVEADAGGLAGQL
+379 DDGGLAGQF
-394 LRALGGHGNL
+394 LRALGGHRNL

-415 LVMVD
+415 LVMVN

-430 ALGAKGVVRPGTDGL
+430 ALGAKGVVRPGTDSL

-457 REMRE
+457 KEMMA
-462 LRVDAPAASAAAPAA
+462 LKDDAPAAAAAPASSEGKKKKKAKA
-477 SAAAPAASA
+477 SQD
-486 AAPAASAATPAASGV
+486 
-501 RRAASAPREGASAAL
+501 GASAAL
-516 SARVERWL
+516 SARAERWVD
-524 AALGGAANVVSVEGF
+524 ALGGAANVKSVEGF
-539 PSGRVRVELADDA
+539 SSGRVRIELADEDA
-552 PVDDAAL
+552 LDEAAL
-559 EAASVRGVM
+559 QAANVKGVM
-568 RLPHRVVH
+568 RLADKVIH
-576 LLVGPEAPRY
+576 LLVGPEAPQY
-586 AAALAQKLKG
+586 AAALEQKLKG

>member
-1 MRAINE
+1 MRGFNE

-64 LAHERNGVAGLS
+64 LARDMNGVAGLS

-85 GGVKTIDDK
+85 NGVKSIDEK
-94 IKMGVLAG
+94 VKMGVLAG

-117 DTKLPAFLGFFGG
+117 DTKLPSFLGFFGG

-147 VLGLVWPPVQ
+147 VLGFVWPPIQ

-163 GGWIVASGPIGAFF
+163 GGWVVASGPIGAFG
-177 FGVFNRLLI
+177 FGVLNRLLI

-193 LNNLAWFVVGSFEG
+193 LNNLAWFVVGSFPG
-207 AKGVV
+207 AKGAA

-224 SAGTFMAGFYPVM
+224 SAGVFMAGFYPVM

-296 VLTGVSLA
+296 VLTGLSLA
-304 LLDVLGVKHG
+304 LLDVLGVRHG

-325 LNHGLSTRGWV
+325 LNYGLSTQGWMIV
-336 ILPVGLAYA
+336 PVGLAYA
-345 VVYYGLFVVCIERF
+345 VVYYGLFVVFIERF
-359 NLATPGREAAAAA
+359 NLATPGREAAAG
-372 PSSGEAP
+372 PSAVPSEGVPGEGA
-379 RPEVEADAGGLAGQL
+379 EAGAGGLAGQL

-420 RDLVKDADLK
+420 RDRVKDADLK
-430 ALGAKGVVRPGTDGL
+430 ALGAKGVVRPGTDSL

-462 LRVDAPAASAAAPAA
+462 LRDGAPAAAPQPGAPAA
-477 SAAAPAASA
+477 QPAMPPGAPAAQ
-486 AAPAASAATPAASGV
+486 PAMQI
-501 RRAASAPREGASAAL
+501 
-516 SARVERWL
+516 ERWL
-524 AALGGAANVVSVEGF
+524 AALGGAANVRSVEGF
-539 PSGRVRVELADDA
+539 SSGRVRVELADVDT
-552 PVDDAAL
+552 VDDAAL
-559 EAASVRGVM
+559 EAADVMGVM
-568 RLPHRVVH
+568 RLPDQVVH
-576 LLVGPEAPRY
+576 LLVGPEAPQY
-586 AAALAQKLKG
+586 AAALARKLEG

>member
-1 MRAINE
+1 MRAFNE

-147 VLGLVWPPVQ
+147 ILGLVWPPVQ

-296 VLTGVSLA
+296 VLTGISLA

-325 LNHGLSTRGWV
+325 LNHGLSTKGWM

-372 PSSGEAP
+372 PSGEEAP
-379 RPEVEADAGGLAGQL
+379 RPEADAGGLAGQL

-462 LRVDAPAASAAAPAA
+462 LRVDAPAAPATSATAPAA
-477 SAAAPAASA
+477 PSTSATAPAA
-486 AAPAASAATPAASGV
+486 PAASGV

-524 AALGGAANVVSVEGF
+524 AALGGAANVVAVEGF

-552 PVDDAAL
+552 PVDEAAL
-559 EAASVRGVM
+559 QAASVRGVM